1 MDATEDGYTDHEL
14 FSLSS
19 MKVSLQFD
27 LSLFNAGLI
36 FGKQFLDFFCFYFNL
51 AFWVH
56 IPL

>member
-36 FGKQFLDFFCFYFNL
+36 FGKQFLDFFCFYFTL
-51 AFWVH
+51 AFWVG
-56 IPL
+56 L

>member
-27 LSLFNAGLI
+27 LSLFNAVLI
-36 FGKQFLDFFCFYFNL
+36 FGKRFRDFFCCYFNL
-51 AFWVH
+51 AFWVG
-56 IPL
+56 L